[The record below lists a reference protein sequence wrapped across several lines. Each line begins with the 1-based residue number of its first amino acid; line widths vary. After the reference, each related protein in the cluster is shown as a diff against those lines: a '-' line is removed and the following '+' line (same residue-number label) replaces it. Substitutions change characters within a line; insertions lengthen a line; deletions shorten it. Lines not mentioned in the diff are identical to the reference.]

1 MSTENIIPR
10 RSNAHEKPAEESDGL
25 YEAYEI
31 ELQNSA
37 GGTIRFGDLVA
48 GKGSNITTL
57 VIFIRHFFCI
67 YDQSYVR
74 TVSHHLSDSILA
86 SLPENPDT
94 GPCQVLIIGCGDPAR
109 IVPYVAE
116 TAARFPVYTDPTG
129 RIYSELRMK
138 RTVHGITRPPVYTEV
153 SFVRALG
160 RTLKQMFSAGGWLRA
175 FRGGPWNVNGG
186 EWVFRGGRCVYV
198 HRMERVGD
206 HLTAGQLLEVLGEGP
221 GQVLERGG
229 GVGGEVG
236 GKE

>member
-1 MSTENIIPR
+1 MSNEHILPG
-10 RSNAHEKPAEESDGL
+10 RSNDQEKAADGPKTDSL

-31 ELQNSA
+31 ELQSSA
-37 GGTIRFGDLVA
+37 GGSIRFGDLIA

-74 TVSHHLSDSILA
+74 TLSHHLSDSLLA
-86 SLPENPDT
+86 SLPDPQNT
-94 GPCQVLIIGCGDPAR
+94 GSGGGPCQVIIIGCGDPAR

-138 RTVHGITRPPVYTEV
+138 RTVHGITRPPAYTEV

-160 RTLKQMFSAGGWLRA
+160 RTLRQMFSAGGWRLS
-175 FRGGPWNVNGG
+175 
-186 EWVFRGGRCVYV
+186 
-198 HRMERVGD
+198 
-206 HLTAGQLLEVLGEGP
+206 
-221 GQVLERGG
+221 
-229 GVGGEVG
+229 
-236 GKE
+236 